1 MEERLITVISGFPI
15 LYDMS
20 LSSYRDTSMK
30 NEAWRKVA
38 EIVGVPE
45 QKCRDRWKSLRDS
58 YVKEKK
64 KEKERSRSGAGAS
77 SRPRWKFMAVMGF
90 LAPFIE
96 VRETT
101 SNLPRRPV
109 PAQTPPNPSPV
120 RPPSPAVAGPLTPH
134 AEAEGSEEED
144 QPSVHPP
151 PSTEAPPLQQ
161 CHSPPSTTE
170 SSPSTS
176 APQPVGCAP
185 LPNPPDSDDGPC
197 RPRGRK
203 RRGESLSVFERGL
216 LEALRAP
223 PTPAPAPA
231 PAPPLQQGLTAADE
245 DEVFFLSLLP
255 TMRRLPPPKKAEV
268 KFLIHKLLFEA
279 ERDSRE

>member
-1 MEERLITVISGFPI
+1 MQRPVEVTEGRL
-15 LYDMS
+15 
-20 LSSYRDTSMK
+20 
-30 NEAWRKVA
+30 RK
-38 EIVGVPE
+38 G
-45 QKCRDRWKSLRDS
+45 
-58 YVKEKK
+58 KK

-96 VRETT
+96 D
-101 SNLPRRPV
+101 
-109 PAQTPPNPSPV
+109 
-120 RPPSPAVAGPLTPH
+120 PPSPI
-134 AEAEGSEEED
+134 
-144 QPSVHPP
+144 PP
-151 PSTEAPPLQQ
+151 TLMMG
-161 CHSPPSTTE
+161 H
-170 SSPSTS
+170 
-176 APQPVGCAP
+176 VG
-185 LPNPPDSDDGPC
+185 LGDGK
-197 RPRGRK
+197 GG
-203 RRGESLSVFERGL
+203 GESLSVFERGL

-223 PTPAPAPA
+223 PTPAPA